1 MLSGD
6 ISKVNSK
13 TDIAPV
19 VSIVMPFEP
28 MMCSKSELEKK
39 LQAVIES
46 VQSVLQAAHSQIES
60 LPVIAKLKDVINKLN
75 YNTHKKSI
83 TIFVSP
89 LTEKICYLN
98 IPVRKKLLL
107 MKDLV

>member
-1 MLSGD
+1 MLRGD

-75 YNTHKKSI
+75 YNTHKKIIQQVQQRS
-83 TIFVSP
+83 V
-89 LTEKICYLN
+89 
-98 IPVRKKLLL
+98 
-107 MKDLV
+107 